1 MFVRL
6 YGKDYRRE
14 MTAYSHR
21 VGALAATATTT
32 YLMGLTI
39 EKEPLQMICLTV
51 GALAGSLLPDADT
64 PFSKIGRRY
73 LIVLWPFYLFQFL
86 VHLFLPRSGMDKT
99 FGHRGMF
106 HYPLFWTALW
116 GVVMCGTYHIP
127 RNSITSQIL
136 LWLVIGLGIGVL
148 SHLLLDFVSGGIPI
162 LGPILKRRQKP
173 PMKIKTG
180 GVMEVVFSI
189 CLMGY
194 SAYICATY
202 LI

>member
-1 MFVRL
+1 
-6 YGKDYRRE
+6 

-21 VGALAATATTT
+21 VGALAAAATTT

-39 EKEPLQMICLTV
+39 EKEPIQIACLTL

-73 LIVLWPFYLFQFL
+73 LVVLWPFYLLQFL
-86 VHLFLPRSGMDKT
+86 IHLFMPRSNMDRT
-99 FGHRGMF
+99 FGHRGLF
-106 HYPLFWTALW
+106 HYPIFWSGLWVMIMLFVERMQFPYRIPSWC
-116 GVVMCGTYHIP
+116 GVGM
-127 RNSITSQIL
+127 
-136 LWLVIGLGIGVL
+136 GIGIL
-148 SHLLLDFVSGGIPI
+148 SHLILDFVSGGIPI
-162 LGPILKRRQKP
+162 FGPIIKRRQKP

-180 GVMEVVFSI
+180 GVMEVIFSI

-194 SAYICATY
+194 SAFICAEY